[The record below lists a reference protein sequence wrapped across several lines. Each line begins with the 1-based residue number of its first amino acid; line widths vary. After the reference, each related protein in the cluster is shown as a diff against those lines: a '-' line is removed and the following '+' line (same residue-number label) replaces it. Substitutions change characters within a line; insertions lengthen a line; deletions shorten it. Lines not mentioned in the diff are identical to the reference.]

1 MSDLQLALLGL
12 GAVVIAAVVAY
23 NAMQEKKARGRAE
36 KAFGAHDHV
45 DVLLDPDAVRQPRE
59 RLEPTLG
66 DIPSGISPSP
76 LGEGRGGGGETVSLP
91 DPLGEGRGGGP
102 SLAQVRPGRDS
113 VISDRVDTI
122 ATIVAPEPIPA
133 ERLETL
139 LDALQ
144 SYTTPA
150 HVEGIVDGQW
160 RPVEG
165 AEVASWR
172 ELRAGLQLASRSGPL
187 SEEEIAA
194 FDETI
199 AKFAESENALSQR
212 EAPAEAAARAT
223 ELDRFCADA
232 DLEVAVNVV
241 GQFGATFSLARVKE
255 LGLGHGLSETASGEL
270 VCRSADGATAFTVR
284 RLDRDGARKESS
296 YATGLT
302 LALDL
307 PHVQDAPAV
316 FEAMVGFAAIVCK
329 NLGGEMVDDNRKP
342 LTSAGIAAIERQVE
356 EAVRRMESHGIPAGG
371 ALARRLFA

>member
-1 MSDLQLALLGL
+1 
-12 GAVVIAAVVAY
+12 
-23 NAMQEKKARGRAE
+23 
-36 KAFGAHDHV
+36 
-45 DVLLDPDAVRQPRE
+45 
-59 RLEPTLG
+59 
-66 DIPSGISPSP
+66 
-76 LGEGRGGGGETVSLP
+76 
-91 DPLGEGRGGGP
+91 
-102 SLAQVRPGRDS
+102 
-113 VISDRVDTI
+113 VISERVDTI

-199 AKFAESENALSQR
+199 AKFAEGENALSQR

-284 RLDRDGARKESS
+284 RFDRDGARKESS

-329 NLGGEMVDDNRKP
+329 SLGGEMVDDNRKP

-356 EAVRRMESHGIPAGG
+356 EAVHRMESHGIPAGG